1 MKSAIKTKLTKNQI
15 LSLVR
20 DRESEAWRKYQLFKT
35 EGKIEADSAVAEM
48 FKNEW
53 YVMYNLIGALG
64 ALERA
69 ERKKTAS

>member
-20 DRESEAWRKYQLFKT
+20 ERENEAWRKYQLFKSLDT
-35 EGKIEADSAVAEM
+35 SDAEDGVAKM

-53 YVMYNLIGALG
+53 YEMYNLIYV
-64 ALERA
+64 LESA
-69 ERKKTAS
+69 EQKKTAS